1 MDIVL
6 SDDPNFVWH
15 GRVSLKSHTKAKTNG
30 TIEIEV
36 DAEPYKHTKTSS
48 VEDVEWDTFDFN
60 NGIMQNLKDIAI
72 DGNRAV
78 EVIGYSVKT
87 VPVIEVTGAV
97 SVTYNGI
104 TTVLEEGRNKILYI
118 SIKEGVNTL
127 LFSGNGSVSI
137 EFRGG
142 SL

>member
-1 MDIVL
+1 MGNIGTASQSKPVTA
-6 SDDPNFVWH
+6 H
-15 GRVSLKSHTKAKTNG
+15 G
-30 TIEIEV
+30 I
-36 DAEPYKHTKTSS
+36 
-48 VEDVEWDTFDFN
+48 FN
-60 NGIMQNLKDIAI
+60 NIAI